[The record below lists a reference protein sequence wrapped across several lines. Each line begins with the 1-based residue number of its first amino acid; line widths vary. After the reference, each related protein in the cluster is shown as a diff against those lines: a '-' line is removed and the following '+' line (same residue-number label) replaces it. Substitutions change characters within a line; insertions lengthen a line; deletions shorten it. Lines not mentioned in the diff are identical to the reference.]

1 MAVAGLDQGYQT
13 LMDKRKF
20 IMATFQTTRPQ
31 PLGAIT
37 LYRAT
42 NVIENVVAKIDTW
55 NKARKTKAELSKLTE
70 RELSDIGLTRGDIN
84 NLF

>member
-42 NVIENVVAKIDTW
+42 NTDRTRIE
-55 NKARKTKAELSKLTE
+55 RYRSY
-70 RELSDIGLTRGDIN
+70 TRWHQQPV
-84 NLF
+84 L